1 MQYLALSG
9 MPFTFLILERAT
21 EGMVLPTEG
30 RRSWYWAS
38 VMYSQVW
45 VST

>member
-1 MQYLALSG
+1 MRYLALSG
-9 MPFTFLILERAT
+9 MPLTFLILDRAI
-21 EGMVLPTEG
+21 EGRALPTEG